1 MKWKTPCHVSFTTNS
16 AILSDIQISTAPA
29 FNLIT
34 ECWHKNKLAFYLLLP
49 LLSNITKLIKG
60 CKTSNVLRHSVM
72 YTFMYCIIISRIYL
86 SVRRNCDYSIHRVLF
101 WVSIWLVVYPVTV
114 PKAQPTAIQ
123 HVPRYALKGGE
134 SGYNTESLTVDHS
147 G

>member
-1 MKWKTPCHVSFTTNS
+1 
-16 AILSDIQISTAPA
+16 
-29 FNLIT
+29 
-34 ECWHKNKLAFYLLLP
+34 LAFYLLLP

-134 SGYNTESLTVDHS
+134 SGYNTESLTIVGNMYGSMNVKVNVCRLRIKDWHDRS
-147 G
+147 NLTRASCQFLFYSRS